1 MHSGWVTQS
10 LKSIQQIFTLFIKQL
25 CLSTG
30 GKRARNCKEHARAA
44 SKMSGEN
51 VYTPKLIRH
60 FKFNSIYLHRFP
72 FGLNRCGP
80 QQRASYRQAITFCLP
95 LFPFL
100 PLLLFFSEKK
110 RWQIQLTNNLHSAE
124 KTKKL
129 VKVGNKNL
137 LQCLQASLISVMI
150 GRFIF
155 FWLLCGIKKNTHRRC
170 QNRSSSEPSTSLIT
184 HRMCGCVIR
193 IIKSGFNTMHGSD
206 RPGIININVDS
217 YYY

>member
-1 MHSGWVTQS
+1 MWAAATSLLPAGYYILPSSISLSAPVTVLQWKETMAD
-10 LKSIQQIFTLFIKQL
+10 LANEQPTL
-25 CLSTG
+25 C
-30 GKRARNCKEHARAA
+30 GK
-44 SKMSGEN
+44 
-51 VYTPKLIRH
+51 
-60 FKFNSIYLHRFP
+60 
-72 FGLNRCGP
+72 
-80 QQRASYRQAITFCLP
+80 
-95 LFPFL
+95 
-100 PLLLFFSEKK
+100 
-110 RWQIQLTNNLHSAE
+110 

-184 HRMCGCVIR
+184 HWMCGCVIR